1 MTPIMT
7 ILKVE
12 IIMKNNHVEKSVDFD
27 KSYGVALSEKQLKFL
42 VHCIEVAQE
51 SFLIKPDKEEMELI
65 RRISRKHDEL
75 QDQNDFSNEY
85 DSMMN

>member
-1 MTPIMT
+1 MMIPIGMT

-12 IIMKNNHVEKSVDFD
+12 IMMKNNIE

-42 VHCIEVAQE
+42 VHCIDVAQE
-51 SFLIKPDKEEMELI
+51 SFLIKPDKEEMDLI

-75 QDQNDFSNEY
+75 QDQKY

>member
-1 MTPIMT
+1 MT

-12 IIMKNNHVEKSVDFD
+12 IIMKNNDFSFGKNNVE

-42 VHCIEVAQE
+42 VHCIDVAQE
-51 SFLIKPDKEEMELI
+51 SLLIKPDKEEMDLI

-75 QDQNDFSNEY
+75 QDQKY

>member
-1 MTPIMT
+1 MIPIGMT

-12 IIMKNNHVEKSVDFD
+12 IMMKNNIE

-42 VHCIEVAQE
+42 VHCIDVAQE
-51 SFLIKPDKEEMELI
+51 SLLIKPDKEEMDLI

-75 QDQNDFSNEY
+75 QDQKY

>member
-1 MTPIMT
+1 MMIPIGMT

-12 IIMKNNHVEKSVDFD
+12 IMMKNNIE

-42 VHCIEVAQE
+42 VHCIDVAQE
-51 SFLIKPDKEEMELI
+51 SLLIKPDKEEMDLI

-75 QDQNDFSNEY
+75 QDQKY

>member
-1 MTPIMT
+1 M
-7 ILKVE
+7 
-12 IIMKNNHVEKSVDFD
+12 MKNNIE

-42 VHCIEVAQE
+42 VHCIDVAQE
-51 SFLIKPDKEEMELI
+51 SLLIKPDKEEMDLI

-75 QDQNDFSNEY
+75 QDQKY

>member
-1 MTPIMT
+1 
-7 ILKVE
+7 
-12 IIMKNNHVEKSVDFD
+12 MKNNHVE

-42 VHCIEVAQE
+42 VHCIDVAQE
-51 SFLIKPDKEEMELI
+51 SLLIKPDKEEMDLI

-75 QDQNDFSNEY
+75 QDQKY

>member
-1 MTPIMT
+1 MIPIGMT

-12 IIMKNNHVEKSVDFD
+12 IMMKNNIE

-42 VHCIEVAQE
+42 VHCIDVAQE
-51 SFLIKPDKEEMELI
+51 SLLIKPDKEEMDLI

-75 QDQNDFSNEY
+75 QDDKY

>member
-1 MTPIMT
+1 MMILMGMT

-12 IIMKNNHVEKSVDFD
+12 IMMKNNIE

-42 VHCIEVAQE
+42 VHCIDVAQE
-51 SFLIKPDKEEMELI
+51 SLLIKPDKEEMDLI

-75 QDQNDFSNEY
+75 QDQKY

>member
-1 MTPIMT
+1 MT

-12 IIMKNNHVEKSVDFD
+12 IIMKNNVE

-42 VHCIEVAQE
+42 VHCIDVAQE
-51 SFLIKPDKEEMELI
+51 SLLIKPDKEEMDLI

-75 QDQNDFSNEY
+75 QDQKY

>member
-1 MTPIMT
+1 MT

-12 IIMKNNHVEKSVDFD
+12 IMMKNNIE

-42 VHCIEVAQE
+42 VLCIDVAQE
-51 SFLIKPDKEEMELI
+51 SLLIKPDKEEMDLI

-75 QDQNDFSNEY
+75 QDDKY